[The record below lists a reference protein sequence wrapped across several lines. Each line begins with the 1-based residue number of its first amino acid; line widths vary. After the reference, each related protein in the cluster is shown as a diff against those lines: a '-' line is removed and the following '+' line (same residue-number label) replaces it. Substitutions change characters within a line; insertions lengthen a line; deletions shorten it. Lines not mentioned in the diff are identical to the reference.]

1 MLMCKH
7 PYDEKKKSDPGNENY
22 LNLIIDE
29 AHNIYSLNSTRES
42 EAWQSALDDPPDSKP
57 YHA

>member
-22 LNLIIDE
+22 LNLIID

-57 YHA
+57 DHA